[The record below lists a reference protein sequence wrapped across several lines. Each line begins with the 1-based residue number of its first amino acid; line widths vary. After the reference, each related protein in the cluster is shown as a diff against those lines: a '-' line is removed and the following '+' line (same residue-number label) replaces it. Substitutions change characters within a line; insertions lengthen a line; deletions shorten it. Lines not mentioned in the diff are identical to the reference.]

1 MWQVLCWVFKMGG
14 KIFTSQNLMSSGE
27 YRPVIEQLPCG
38 LSAMKDKNGPP
49 EEAGPAQTRLSKES
63 YVQTD
68 LKGQW

>member
-1 MWQVLCWVFKMGG
+1 MP
-14 KIFTSQNLMSSGE
+14 SGE
-27 YRPVIEQLPCG
+27 YRPMIEQLPCD

-49 EEAGPAQTRLSKES
+49 EEGGPAQTRLSKAS